1 MSNIRLFY
9 SASLSL
15 NLNSKLDKSQSH
27 YVNKVMRVKVN
38 ETFSLFNSNGE
49 WEAKVKEIAKGMV
62 EFTITKQIRHKENS
76 KEVWLAFSPIRS
88 NYFNFMIQKA
98 TELGVTK
105 FLPIIFDRTIVRK
118 INNERLKKII
128 IEASEQSNRINI
140 SSIEKTQNLKNFLSK
155 YKNKID
161 LIFTDLNTEN
171 KKLDIKKVKNIPICI
186 IIGPEGDFSEKERKE
201 ILAFEGV
208 KPIKINENILRSE
221 TAAISTLSIIIYC
234 LNL

>member
-9 SASLSL
+9 PASLLL
-15 NLNSKLDKSQSH
+15 NLNSKLDKFQSH

-49 WEAKVKEIAKGMV
+49 WEAKVKKIEKGIV
-62 EFTITKQIRHKENS
+62 EFTITKKIRHKENS

-140 SSIEKTQNLKNFLSK
+140 SSIEKAQNLKNFLSK

-186 IIGPEGDFSEKERKE
+186 IIGPEGDFSEKERKK
-201 ILAFEGV
+201 ILTFEGI
-208 KPIKINENILRSE
+208 KPIKINENILRAE
-221 TAAISTLSIIIYC
+221 TAAISALSIIIYC

>member
-9 SASLSL
+9 PASLSL

-76 KEVWLAFSPIRS
+76 KDVWLAFSPIRS

-140 SSIEKTQNLKNFLSK
+140 PSIEKAQNLKNFLSK

-186 IIGPEGDFSEKERKE
+186 IIGPEGDFSEGERKE
-201 ILAFEGV
+201 LLTFEGV
-208 KPIKINENILRSE
+208 KPIKINENILSSE

>member
-9 SASLSL
+9 PDKLLL
-15 NLNSKLDKSQSH
+15 NLSSKLDKSQSH
-27 YVNKVMRVKVN
+27 YVNKVMRVKSN
-38 ETFSLFNSNGE
+38 ETFSLFNSSGE
-49 WEAKVKEIAKGMV
+49 WEVKVKEITKGIV
-62 EFTITKQIRHKENS
+62 EFIVTKQIRQKENS
-76 KEVWLAFSPIRS
+76 KEIWLAFSPIRS

-140 SSIEKTQNLKNFLSK
+140 PSIEKAQNLKNFLSK

-186 IIGPEGDFSEKERKE
+186 MIGPEGDFSEKERKE
-201 ILAFEGV
+201 ILTFEGV

-221 TAAISTLSIIIYC
+221 TAAISALSIIIYC